1 MSQRQP
7 EASVAPVDA
16 DAGEKSE
23 LPPLKHE

>member
-16 DAGEKSE
+16 YAEEKTE